1 MKILITGVCGFV
13 GSTLATELRRG
24 LSNLELIGLDN
35 YSRAGAYLNR
45 QKLLDLGVQLIHA
58 DLRCAE
64 DVEALPRCDVV
75 IDAAANP
82 SVLAGTDG
90 RTTACQLMQHNLVS
104 TLNLLEYC
112 RSTGA
117 GFVLLSTSRVYS
129 IRALSEIRTSD
140 LNVEESGGR
149 KLLRCVPSGHFPDG
163 FGEDG
168 IRETFSTNP
177 PLSLYGVSKHAS
189 ELLAL
194 EYGNQ
199 YEFPVWINRCGVMAG
214 AGQFG
219 HPGQGIVAYWIHA
232 FREGKPLRYIGYG
245 GSGRQVRDV
254 VHPRDLI
261 PLLEKQ
267 IRSRERVGSIPQII
281 NVAGG
286 MENSFSLAELTS
298 WCRERFPNSATGE
311 PDRIAECRTYD
322 LPWVVLDSALA
333 YSAWGWKAETSLNAI
348 LEEIAAFAEENKN
361 WLSQTS

>member
-13 GSTLATELRRG
+13 GSTLAKELRRT
-24 LSNLELIGLDN
+24 LPDLELIGLDN
-35 YSRAGAYLNR
+35 YSRAGSYFNR
-45 QKLLDLGVQLIHA
+45 QTLMDLGVKVIHA

-64 DVEALPRCDVV
+64 DLEALPRCDAVL
-75 IDAAANP
+75 DAAANP

-90 RTTACQLMQHNLVS
+90 RTTAYQLMQHNLVS

-112 RSTGA
+112 RKNEA
-117 GFVLLSTSRVYS
+117 GFILLSTSRVYS
-129 IRALSEIRTSD
+129 IRTLSEIRTSE
-140 LNVEESGGR
+140 LNLEESSGR
-149 KLLRCVPSGHFPDG
+149 KLQRCVPKGEFPEG
-163 FGEDG
+163 FGEEG

-177 PLSLYGVSKHAS
+177 PLSLYGVSKRAS

-232 FREGKPLRYIGYG
+232 FREGMPLRYIGFG

-267 IRSRERVGSIPQII
+267 MRSREGIGSIPQIT

-286 MENSFSLAELTS
+286 MENSLSLAELTS
-298 WCRERFPNSATGE
+298 WCRDRFPNSATGE

-322 LPWVVLDSALA
+322 LPWVVLDSSLA
-333 YSAWGWKAETSLNAI
+333 YSAWGWKVETSLNSI
-348 LEEIAAFAEENKN
+348 FEEIADFAEENEN
-361 WLSQTS
+361 WLRQTS